1 MDATRLAMLGA
12 MPPPQRTAALGTE
25 ASVLDDLLL
34 ARDAVGLARCGADKL
49 AGTLRLLFGGDSWE
63 VAQVVA
69 ARQHLADQVQ
79 RTCSA
84 FAVLH
89 RGDPC
94 AAAAATSLRDIL
106 LQPANGTV
114 TAAALRDRAR
124 KHHECQLA
132 ADSLRKRELPILQN
146 LARNAYQAAHTAH
159 TTEEDLLPTKDSI
172 LQFLSPFAELSAL
185 SVTTATD
192 LFAKRA
198 ALADEAK
205 LYQAVA
211 AAIWAVARLGVLPVY
226 GLQRL
231 QALGIRNITDQSIE
245 YLLDG
250 LIHVPFVVEPDDL
263 NQLSTAIQMNESAT
277 EFYDRLYVTPVMRPV
292 LERFVTWL
300 ASHDPKVCLYAS
312 NDVMIGYCGPH
323 YYASL
328 CESLVDAAENYASGE
343 LTRDFEEQLSAIVQ
357 SRRAL
362 RAHVRTDS

>member
-1 MDATRLAMLGA
+1 MERRRLVMLGA
-12 MPPPQRTAALGTE
+12 MPPPRRTAAFGTE
-25 ASVLDDLLL
+25 AAVLDDLLL
-34 ARDAVGLARCGADKL
+34 ARDAGGLARCGADRL
-49 AGTLRLLFGGDSWE
+49 EGTLRLLFEGDSWE
-63 VAQVVA
+63 VAQVVK
-69 ARQHLADQVQ
+69 ARQHLADQVE

-106 LQPANGTV
+106 LQAADSTV
-114 TAAALRDRAR
+114 TAKALRGRAR
-124 KHHECQLA
+124 EQHGCHLA
-132 ADSLRKRELPILQN
+132 DDSLRKREVPILRD
-146 LARNAYQAAHTAH
+146 LARNAYQAARTGPK
-159 TTEEDLLPTKDSI
+159 EEDLLPTKDSI
-172 LQFLSPFAELSAL
+172 LQFLSPYAELAAIT
-185 SVTTATD
+185 VTTATD

-198 ALADEAK
+198 ALADESK

-211 AAIWAVARLGVLPVY
+211 GAIWAVAQLGVLPVY

-263 NQLSTAIQMNESAT
+263 NQLSTAIQLGESAT
-277 EFYDRLYVTPVMRPV
+277 EFYDRLYVTPIMRPV

-328 CESLVDAAENYASGE
+328 SESLVDAAENYASGE
-343 LTRDFEEQLSAIVQ
+343 FSSDLDEMMQPLRQGQ
-357 SRRAL
+357 RR
-362 RAHVRTDS
+362 RT